1 MKKLENAENKLL
13 LFEYTIVIHML
24 RRICQQVCKS
34 QLLKRFLFLH
44 RADFRCNFYT
54 DEADSYNLCKYLN
67 IDLQYNHSSN
77 EDIAYPQIITA
88 GTISLALRLIQS
100 LRLQNFGSPR
110 RRQPSTSGD
119 VPRSSGGAHQRQDQ
133 TSVQKSNSPESRV
146 QRQGGCGAQ

>member
-13 LFEYTIVIHML
+13 LFEHTIVIHML

-54 DEADSYNLCKYLN
+54 DEVDSYNLCKYYN

-77 EDIAYPQIITA
+77 EDIAYAQIITRNHFA
-88 GTISLALRLIQS
+88 GITTNSVSSLAELW
-100 LRLQNFGSPR
+100 
-110 RRQPSTSGD
+110 
-119 VPRSSGGAHQRQDQ
+119 
-133 TSVQKSNSPESRV
+133 
-146 QRQGGCGAQ
+146 